1 MGERKNMEILIK
13 DPNNSI
19 KKISTENLELN
30 TLSHLIGC
38 DTIEV
43 INTLVF
49 KEESIVLLVD
59 EDGKLK
65 DKKFNFEIYHGGIAK
80 TIFVGNVIFVGID
93 KNGKWLGLNEAQ
105 IDFIYEKFSK
115 EY

>member
-1 MGERKNMEILIK
+1 MGERKNMEVLIK
-13 DPNNSI
+13 EPLKSI
-19 KKISTENLELN
+19 KKISIENLELY
-30 TLSHLIGC
+30 TLRHLIDC

-43 INTLVF
+43 INTSVF
-49 KEESIVLLVD
+49 KEESIILLID

-80 TIFVGNVIFVGID
+80 TTFVGNVIFVGVD
-93 KNGKWLGLNEAQ
+93 KKHKWVGLNEAQ
-105 IDFIYEKFSK
+105 INFIYEKFSK